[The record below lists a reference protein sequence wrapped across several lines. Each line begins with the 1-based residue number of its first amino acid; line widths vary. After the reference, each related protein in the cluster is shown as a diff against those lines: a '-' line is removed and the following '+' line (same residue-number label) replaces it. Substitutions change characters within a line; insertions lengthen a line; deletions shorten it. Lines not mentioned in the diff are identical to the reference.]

1 MKALVVDNLRK
12 SYSSEAGTKHA
23 LDDFS
28 CHIDRGEVLA
38 LLGRNG
44 AGKTTAIKVIAG
56 LIVPD
61 SGTVR
66 FGEDDS
72 ARPGT
77 RIGAVLEGGKNL
89 YQRLN
94 ALDNLEYFGALRG
107 LGLRE
112 ARRKG
117 GALVERFGLG
127 DVARTPIRMLSRG
140 MQQKI
145 AIAVALV
152 HAPSLLILDEP
163 TLGVDYEGTQILLQ
177 LIRDLRAEGVA
188 VLLTTHQLEVA
199 EQLSDRVAIIHDGR
213 KVADALTDA
222 IKAEFAGETYRIEF
236 QGPLEADTLAALQV
250 LNVEIVDQAVT
261 FAGEPS
267 QVYDVLAAL
276 RPTPI
281 LRVVRGD
288 FGLDAAYRMYTQQVS
303 SHQAVRETVQ

>member
-12 SYSSEAGTKHA
+12 TYSSEAGIKHA

-28 CHIDRGEVLA
+28 FHIDQGEVLA

-56 LIVPD
+56 LIAAD
-61 SGTVR
+61 SGTIR
-66 FGEDDS
+66 FSEDHN
-72 ARPGT
+72 ARRGA
-77 RIGAVLEGGKNL
+77 RLGAVLEGGKNL

-107 LGLRE
+107 LRLGE

-117 GALVERFGLG
+117 AVLVERFGLSE
-127 DVARTPIRMLSRG
+127 VARTPIRMLSRG

-152 HAPSLLILDEP
+152 HSPSLLILDEP

-177 LIRDLRAEGVA
+177 LMRDLRADGVA
-188 VLLTTHQLEVA
+188 MLLTTHQLEVA
-199 EQLSDRVAIIHDGR
+199 ERISDRIAIIHEGR

-236 QGPLEADTLAALQV
+236 QRGLDPDTVAALEA
-250 LNVEIVDQAVT
+250 LNVEIGDRALA
-261 FAGEPS
+261 FSGEPERLY
-267 QVYDVLAAL
+267 QVMAAL
-276 RPTPI
+276 SPTPI
-281 LRVVRGD
+281 LRMVRGD
-288 FGLDAAYRMYTQQVS
+288 SGLDAAYRIYTQQP
-303 SHQAVRETVQ
+303 VRETVQ